1 MSICSISM
9 TQLGHIFFREIFV
22 YAGRNKATQHRTI
35 VFLCSIN
42 TCHFSCRC
50 LDIVFWIC
58 KRPEIDP
65 VVFNRDVSDFSFN
78 QELLVCWCILGVKY
92 YFQFDTLSILMK
104 WIICASIL
112 FYCNFI
118 FIGRSKVYLNF
129 NGGQVRRITS
139 LNRFLEF
146 LSDLSIKPIQIKPIC
161 DTATV
166 NFTGQNHW

>member
-92 YFQFDTLSILMK
+92 YFQFDTLSILMNYLCPYTFLLQFHLHREK
-104 WIICASIL
+104 RSIPQFQWWASQA
-112 FYCNFI
+112 YYQ
-118 FIGRSKVYLNF
+118 S
-129 NGGQVRRITS
+129 Q
-139 LNRFLEF
+139 
-146 LSDLSIKPIQIKPIC
+146 
-161 DTATV
+161 
-166 NFTGQNHW
+166 